1 MVFLQHDLAGAVKT
15 DCSFWTIGET
25 SYSSWL
31 QTRNQAF
38 ISMKTVIYR
47 CDYFRF
53 QRLLVFTMRSVAED
67 RVMHVTLQK
76 REKGQPWPS
85 AIAGH
90 APLDPLKTEQEKQR
104 LMLERFQTEVCFT

>member
-1 MVFLQHDLAGAVKT
+1 MGINKWLDMKASHSVWELQRRSLGFITFSNALSIK
-15 DCSFWTIGET
+15 
-25 SYSSWL
+25 
-31 QTRNQAF
+31 NAF
-38 ISMKTVIYR
+38 CY
-47 CDYFRF
+47 
-53 QRLLVFTMRSVAED
+53 AED

-104 LMLERFQTEVCFT
+104 LMLERFQEEVRSTWEGNADFSIFLCF